1 MRRALVV
8 ARRTFR
14 APQCLRTCI
23 ERLCC
28 LPSERGF
35 SRDAEDGSS
44 AAVARDATAEAVTE
58 AVKRPQPD
66 ADSAAVEQ
74 PDADAVPADRRRR
87 VNVRPG
93 FADHAR
99 RVTRVLGFRGAAAE
113 VNAANEAGDA
123 NVDAAGD
130 EIAAAAAADAAA
142 AAAADDDDADLSLI
156 HI

>member
-35 SRDAEDGSS
+35 SRDAQDGSS

-58 AVKRPQPD
+58 ATE
-66 ADSAAVEQ
+66 AVTE
-74 PDADAVPADRRRR
+74 
-87 VNVRPG
+87 
-93 FADHAR
+93 
-99 RVTRVLGFRGAAAE
+99 AAE
-113 VNAANEAGDA
+113 AGEATEAGEPQEEPGEEA
-123 NVDAAGD
+123 
-130 EIAAAAAADAAA
+130 EPQ
-142 AAAADDDDADLSLI
+142 
-156 HI
+156 

>member
-1 MRRALVV
+1 MLL
-8 ARRTFR
+8 TFR
-14 APQCLRTCI
+14 TRV
-23 ERLCC
+23 
-28 LPSERGF
+28 

-44 AAVARDATAEAVTE
+44 AAAARDATAEAVTE

-99 RVTRVLGFRGAAAE
+99 RVTREGFGAPPPK
-113 VNAANEAGDA
+113 
-123 NVDAAGD
+123 
-130 EIAAAAAADAAA
+130 
-142 AAAADDDDADLSLI
+142 
-156 HI
+156 